1 MPIVIEYCD
10 GGVIFKYKLD
20 EYYNSNLKTFLQCIV
35 ATGLLNRCSL
45 ATSPNETYYNLA
57 FHAESVCTLKEFLL
71 SPMSNNY
78 ESSSSSSLS
87 SYDSQSSLEYSDDEK
102 DDFIPSGNLF
112 SYNQALMLIGC
123 LTTQLSALRR
133 SRITLTQL
141 NLNSIFVVNDSIF
154 IMFDPE
160 MITPISPSGIMTF
173 LHTVPVNDTSFC
185 CPEIANRTVVPFNC
199 HCNCVYYSFASMIYY
214 CMFNDY
220 LPMIGDKN
228 ERFVLEGS
236 NRIRL
241 FNDYYDGDDN
251 ANATD
256 DGNNGNN
263 EVTSSSDDEISIE
276 FARVNE
282 DVPMDE
288 PDSPDI
294 GQTIFLKQ
302 CDMIGR
308 LNGTKMHYF
317 LKRCLDPKGD
327 KRKLFYI

>member
-1 MPIVIEYCD
+1 MPIVIEHCD

-35 ATGLLNRCSL
+35 STGLLNRCSL
-45 ATSPNETYYNLA
+45 ATSPNETYYNMA
-57 FHAESVCTLKEFLL
+57 FQADSVCTLKEFLL

-78 ESSSSSSLS
+78 ESSSSS
-87 SYDSQSSLEYSDDEK
+87 YDSSSSSLEYSDDEE

-133 SRITLTQL
+133 SRLTLTQL

-160 MITPISPSGIMTF
+160 MIAPISSSGIMTF
-173 LHTVPVNDTSFC
+173 LRSVSVDDSSFC
-185 CPEIANRTVVPFNC
+185 CPEIVNRVVVPFNC

-220 LPMIGDKN
+220 LPMVGDKN
-228 ERFVLEGS
+228 EHFVLEGS
-236 NRIRL
+236 NRVKL
-241 FNDYYDGDDN
+241 LNDYYDDEGDDR
-251 ANATD
+251 D
-256 DGNNGNN
+256 DRDNRDNDNDSN
-263 EVTSSSDDEISIE
+263 DEISID
-276 FARVNE
+276 FTRVNE
-282 DVPMDE
+282 GIDDDV
-288 PDSPDI
+288 SPE
-294 GQTIFLKQ
+294 QTIFSKQ
-302 CDMIGR
+302 CDMIWR